1 MMDHKLFF
9 KAISI
14 SFISILLISTHTKI
28 SHAVEDLSNH
38 MSAMDMG
45 ASGEIQKDR
54 PRWEDVDIMLRKQM
68 EKAYRS
74 PTYNEIIFF
83 AKYIE
88 LVPAEAILE
97 FLEREESTC
106 HRQAHE
112 LGRAVFRKH
121 KNINQALKICSN
133 GCTNACMHGA
143 IGEAFS
149 DEKHSEN
156 HTVSSSENHSDQ
168 NNHAIKLNQLIEKM
182 EPFCREGEM
191 ALLHKRG
198 NCAHA
203 MGHALMLKTNHNIES
218 SLSACGHFTEPGM
231 DYYCATGVYMQYLD
245 DAHLNKTRQ
254 IDVDR
259 WGSNYPCNQ
268 HTAYPAAC
276 YRYIV
281 NMVKNERDLGLEHLV
296 ILCSQLPGDAKA
308 GCYHGLG
315 TAYTPYLG
323 SHPTLLKVVCS
334 AGTHVDQAL
343 CIEGAI
349 EKLAD
354 FNEQWA
360 LAACETLDGKN
371 KSICLDAANEKMYRL
386 DKTTIELYR
395 TGIEVDDT
403 ATIEI
408 SDAEICIDGRK

>member
-1 MMDHKLFF
+1 MMDRKPT
-9 KAISI
+9 K
-14 SFISILLISTHTKI
+14 SILTILFTTLMSIGYSLAYGDNGNQFNIS
-28 SHAVEDLSNH
+28 
-38 MSAMDMG
+38 DMG
-45 ASGEIQKDR
+45 TTTNN
-54 PRWEDVDIMLRKQM
+54 LNHKQAWNKVGNTLKRQLIT
-68 EKAYRS
+68 EYRS
-74 PTYNEIIFF
+74 ESYDEVRFF
-83 AKYIE
+83 SKYVE
-88 LVPAEAILE
+88 LIPAEAILG
-97 FLEREESTC
+97 FLEAEEKIC

-112 LGRAVFRKH
+112 LGGAVFRKH
-121 KNINQALKICSN
+121 KDINKSLKICGN

-149 DEKHSEN
+149 DTPLTTKNNSNSSDINPKQLNHMTSLSEL
-156 HTVSSSENHSDQ
+156 
-168 NNHAIKLNQLIEKM
+168 IKKM
-182 EPFCREGEM
+182 EPFCRKGEM
-191 ALLHKRG
+191 ARLHKRG

-203 MGHALMLKTNHNIES
+203 MGHALMLKTNHDIEN
-218 SLSACGHFTEPGM
+218 SLNGCSHFSEPGM
-231 DYYCATGVYMQYLD
+231 DYYCATGVYMQYIN
-245 DAHLNKTRQ
+245 DAHLNKTRKL
-254 IDVDR
+254 DVEQ

-281 NMVKNERDLGLEHLV
+281 SMVKNERDLGLEHLV
-296 ILCSQLPGDAKA
+296 ILCSQLPGDAKG

-315 TAYTPYLG
+315 AAYTPYLG

-334 AGTHVDQAL
+334 AGNNVDQAL

-386 DKTTIELYR
+386 DKTTIEFYR